1 MIIATSKADA
11 MLKRSLGR
19 GQVTTTTLQRM
30 CEQFKIDP
38 TTATPVRDAYVVTN
52 EDISAARAKTLF
64 EQSLATKH
72 PATKVIFI
80 NKSAKP
86 IYANGMVGIDVI
98 MQKPKTADITQ
109 AISAVIA
116 SGTVDIAVQ
125 PTIDT
130 YNQPIPEYTN
140 PVEETPVVPDFVQPE
155 PVEEPVAEPLYVP
168 EPEPEPQV
176 PVAEVMQQ
184 ESSLVNR
191 IKHASTVADVSIL
204 AREIDAT
211 TLIKDLVES
220 NSTYAGI
227 EEKLKSLND
236 TIFAIMSDV
245 RISSLDEKLSKIHAV
260 MHDKAFFNAKGD
272 TLIEQRLEEVIDAIC
287 TQTSSLLQSRLDE
300 IDTAI
305 KRAQECK
312 DMENNSARLAGL
324 NELRANIIIEL
335 KTLEIEIETIYKS
348 CDNII
353 ISSATKIAETNDNI
367 TGNEMINSQLK
378 ARGSYV
384 VSDGSFTAMV
394 SALEL
399 SEQIPDLFKSMKL
412 NIIKMTKLLH
422 KLFDLDQEVIAAQ
435 QALINF
441 LKAHNV
447 EDSIVAQG
455 VLKKALRVYVGAE
468 GTGKTIIPYLI
479 SRYKSRQNANVLLL
493 DLTGTNKYADYG
505 IQYTDVD
512 TYLAELN
519 QKEFMLVAG
528 NIDNTVA
535 AAQRIVTTL
544 LHAADYYRVIN
555 VVLNPEQQELFQ
567 TIAEDVLSVNFIT
580 DTSSKNITAMRSII
594 EKCTIRNVGRRVII
608 NKCDVPVRSIV
619 TKLGLDDQI
628 DFQLCTVKTLP
639 TIIDAG
645 INGYNPYGVSSV
657 DLEMEEVIKHA

>member
-447 EDSIVAQG
+447 EDSVVAQG

>member
-1 MIIATSKADA
+1 MIIATSKSDA
-11 MLKRSLGR
+11 MLKKSLGR
-19 GQVTTTTLQRM
+19 GQVTTTTLDRM
-30 CEQFKIDP
+30 CEQFKLDP
-38 TTATPVRDAYVVTN
+38 TTAKPARDAYVVTN
-52 EDISAARAKTLF
+52 EDISSTKARTIF

-72 PATKVIFI
+72 PSTKIIFI

-86 IYANGMVGIDVI
+86 IYQNGMAGIDAVI
-98 MQKPKTADITQ
+98 QKPKPTDIAQT
-109 AISAVIA
+109 ISAVIA
-116 SGTVDIAVQ
+116 ADTISAVVE

-130 YNQPIPEYTN
+130 YSQPIPEYVA
-140 PVEETPVVPDFVQPE
+140 PVEETTPIPEYTAPE
-155 PVEEPVAEPLYVP
+155 PVYVEQPEELVVEPAAP
-168 EPEPEPQV
+168 IEQV
-176 PVAEVMQQ
+176 PVEEVMQRP
-184 ESSLVNR
+184 SSIIER
-191 IKHASTVADVSIL
+191 IKSSGTVADVSIL
-204 AREIDAT
+204 AREMSAT
-211 TLIKDLVES
+211 ALIKDLVES

-236 TIFAIMSDV
+236 TIFAIMSDPKV
-245 RISSLDEKLSKIHAV
+245 TSLDEKLSKIHAV
-260 MHDKAFFNAKGD
+260 MHDKAFFNSKGD

-287 TQTSSLLQSRLDE
+287 TQTSALLQTRLDE

-335 KTLEIEIETIYKS
+335 KTLEIEIENIYKS
-348 CDNII
+348 CDNLI
-353 ISSATKIAETNDNI
+353 ISSATKIAEANDNI

-384 VSDGSFTAMV
+384 VSEGSFTAMV

-399 SEQIPDLFKSMKL
+399 SEQIPDLFKSMKV
-412 NIIKMTKLLH
+412 NIIGMTKLLH

-435 QALINF
+435 QQLINF
-441 LKAHNV
+441 LKSHNV

-455 VLKKALRVYVGAE
+455 VLKKALRVYVGPE
-468 GTGKTIIPYLI
+468 GVGTTIIPYLI

-505 IQYTDVD
+505 IQYTNID
-512 TYLAELN
+512 TYLSELN

-528 NIDNTVA
+528 TIDNTVA

-580 DTSSKNITAMRSII
+580 DTSNKNITTMRDVI
-594 EKCTIRNVGRRVII
+594 EKCTVRNVGRRVII

-645 INGYNPYGVSSV
+645 INGYNPYGISSV

>member
-1 MIIATSKADA
+1 MIIATSKSDA
-11 MLKRSLGR
+11 MLKKSLGR
-19 GQVTTTTLQRM
+19 GQVTTTTLDRM
-30 CEQFKIDP
+30 CEQFKLDP
-38 TTATPVRDAYVVTN
+38 TTAKPARDAYVVTN
-52 EDISAARAKTLF
+52 EDISSTKARTIF

-72 PATKVIFI
+72 PSTKIIFI

-86 IYANGMVGIDVI
+86 IYQNGMAGIDAVI
-98 MQKPKTADITQ
+98 QKPKPTDIAQT
-109 AISAVIA
+109 ISAVIA
-116 SGTVDIAVQ
+116 AETISAVIE
-125 PTIDT
+125 PTMET
-130 YNQPIPEYTN
+130 YSQPIPEYTA
-140 PVEETPVVPDFVQPE
+140 PVEEVAPIPEYTAPEPMYTEQPE
-155 PVEEPVAEPLYVP
+155 ELVVEPAAPIEQVPVEE
-168 EPEPEPQV
+168 
-176 PVAEVMQQ
+176 VMQRP
-184 ESSLVNR
+184 SSIVER
-191 IKHASTVADVSIL
+191 IKSSGTVADVSIL
-204 AREIDAT
+204 AREMSAT
-211 TLIKDLVES
+211 ALIKDLVES

-236 TIFAIMSDV
+236 TIFVIMSDPK
-245 RISSLDEKLSKIHAV
+245 ITSLDEKLSKIHAV
-260 MHDKAFFNAKGD
+260 MHDKAFFNSKGD

-287 TQTSSLLQSRLDE
+287 TQTSALLQTRLDE

-335 KTLEIEIETIYKS
+335 KTLEIEIENIYKS
-348 CDNII
+348 CDNLI
-353 ISSATKIAETNDNI
+353 ISSATKIAEANDNV

-384 VSDGSFTAMV
+384 VSEGSFTAMV

-399 SEQIPDLFKSMKL
+399 SEQIPDLFKSMKV
-412 NIIKMTKLLH
+412 NIIGMTKLLH

-435 QALINF
+435 QQLINF

-455 VLKKALRVYVGAE
+455 VLKKALRVYVGPE
-468 GTGKTIIPYLI
+468 GVGTTIIPYLI
-479 SRYKSRQNANVLLL
+479 SRYKSRQNANVLLI
-493 DLTGTNKYADYG
+493 DLTGTNKYSDYG
-505 IQYTDVD
+505 IQYTNID
-512 TYLAELN
+512 TYLSELN

-528 NIDNTVA
+528 TIDNTVA

-555 VVLNPEQQELFQ
+555 VVLSPEQQELFQ

-580 DTSSKNITAMRSII
+580 DTSNKNIKIMRDVI
-594 EKCTIRNVGRRVII
+594 EKCTVRNVGRRVII

-645 INGYNPYGVSSV
+645 INGYNPYGISSV

>member
-1 MIIATSKADA
+1 MIIATSKSDA
-11 MLKRSLGR
+11 MLKKSLGR
-19 GQVTTTTLQRM
+19 GQVTTTTLDRM
-30 CEQFKIDP
+30 CEQFKLDP
-38 TTATPVRDAYVVTN
+38 TTAKPARDAYVVTN
-52 EDISAARAKTLF
+52 EDISSTKARTIF

-72 PATKVIFI
+72 PSTKIIFI

-86 IYANGMVGIDVI
+86 IYQNGMAGIDAVI
-98 MQKPKTADITQ
+98 QKPKPTDIAQT
-109 AISAVIA
+109 ISAVIA
-116 SGTVDIAVQ
+116 ADTISAVVE
-125 PTIDT
+125 PTMET
-130 YNQPIPEYTN
+130 YSQPIPEYVA
-140 PVEETPVVPDFVQPE
+140 PVEEATPIPEYTAPE
-155 PVEEPVAEPLYVP
+155 PVYVEQPEELVVEPAAP
-168 EPEPEPQV
+168 IEQV
-176 PVAEVMQQ
+176 PVEEVMQRP
-184 ESSLVNR
+184 SSIIER
-191 IKHASTVADVSIL
+191 IKSSGTVADVSIL
-204 AREIDAT
+204 AREMSAT
-211 TLIKDLVES
+211 ALIKDLVES

-236 TIFAIMSDV
+236 TIFSIMSDPK
-245 RISSLDEKLSKIHAV
+245 ITSLDEKLSKIHAV
-260 MHDKAFFNAKGD
+260 MHDKAFFNSKGD

-287 TQTSSLLQSRLDE
+287 TQTSALLQTRLDE

-335 KTLEIEIETIYKS
+335 KTLEIEIENIYKS
-348 CDNII
+348 CDNLI
-353 ISSATKIAETNDNI
+353 ISSATKIAEANDNI

-384 VSDGSFTAMV
+384 VSEGSFTAMV

-399 SEQIPDLFKSMKL
+399 SEQIPDLFKSMKV
-412 NIIKMTKLLH
+412 NIIGMTKLLH

-435 QALINF
+435 QQLINF
-441 LKAHNV
+441 LKSHNV

-455 VLKKALRVYVGAE
+455 VLKKALRVYVGPE
-468 GTGKTIIPYLI
+468 GVGTTIIPYLI

-493 DLTGTNKYADYG
+493 DLTGTNKYSDYG
-505 IQYTDVD
+505 IQYTNID
-512 TYLAELN
+512 TYLSELN

-528 NIDNTVA
+528 TIDNTVA

-580 DTSSKNITAMRSII
+580 DTSNKNITTMRDVI
-594 EKCTIRNVGRRVII
+594 EKCTVRNVGRRVII

-645 INGYNPYGVSSV
+645 INGYNPYGISSV

>member
-80 NKSAKP
+80 NKSSKP

-155 PVEEPVAEPLYVP
+155 PIEEPVAEPLYVP

-287 TQTSSLLQSRLDE
+287 TRTSSLLQSRLDE

>member
-1 MIIATSKADA
+1 MIIATSKSDA
-11 MLKRSLGR
+11 MLKKSLGR
-19 GQVTTTTLQRM
+19 GQVTTTTLDRM
-30 CEQFKIDP
+30 CEQFKLDP
-38 TTATPVRDAYVVTN
+38 TTAKPARDAYVVTN
-52 EDISAARAKTLF
+52 EDISSTKARTIF

-72 PATKVIFI
+72 PSTKIIFI

-86 IYANGMVGIDVI
+86 IYQNGMTGIDAVI
-98 MQKPKTADITQ
+98 QKPKPTDIAQT
-109 AISAVIA
+109 ISAVIA
-116 SGTVDIAVQ
+116 AETISAVIE
-125 PTIDT
+125 PTMET
-130 YNQPIPEYTN
+130 YSQPIPEYTA
-140 PVEETPVVPDFVQPE
+140 PVEEVAPIPEYTAPEPMYTEQPE
-155 PVEEPVAEPLYVP
+155 ELVVEPAAPIENVPVEE
-168 EPEPEPQV
+168 
-176 PVAEVMQQ
+176 VMQRP
-184 ESSLVNR
+184 SSIVER
-191 IKHASTVADVSIL
+191 IKSSGTVADVSIL
-204 AREIDAT
+204 AREMSAT
-211 TLIKDLVES
+211 ALIKDLVES

-236 TIFAIMSDV
+236 TIFVIMSDPK
-245 RISSLDEKLSKIHAV
+245 ITSLDEKLSKIHAV
-260 MHDKAFFNAKGD
+260 MHDKAFFNSKGD

-287 TQTSSLLQSRLDE
+287 TQTSALLQTRLDE

-335 KTLEIEIETIYKS
+335 KTLEIEIENIYKS
-348 CDNII
+348 CDNLI
-353 ISSATKIAETNDNI
+353 ISSATKIAEANDNV

-384 VSDGSFTAMV
+384 VSEGSFTAMV

-399 SEQIPDLFKSMKL
+399 SEQIPDLFKSMKV
-412 NIIKMTKLLH
+412 NIIGMTKLLH

-435 QALINF
+435 QQLINF

-455 VLKKALRVYVGAE
+455 VLKKALRVYVGPE
-468 GTGKTIIPYLI
+468 GVGTTIIPYLI
-479 SRYKSRQNANVLLL
+479 SRYKSRQNANVLLI
-493 DLTGTNKYADYG
+493 DLTGTNKYSDYG
-505 IQYTDVD
+505 IQYTNID
-512 TYLAELN
+512 TYLSELN

-528 NIDNTVA
+528 TIDNTVA

-555 VVLNPEQQELFQ
+555 VVLSPEQQELFQ

-580 DTSSKNITAMRSII
+580 DTSNKNIKIMRDVI
-594 EKCTIRNVGRRVII
+594 EKCTARNVGRRVII

-645 INGYNPYGVSSV
+645 INGYNPYGISSV

>member
-19 GQVTTTTLQRM
+19 GQVMTTTLDRM
-30 CEQFKIDP
+30 CEQFKLDP
-38 TTATPVRDAYVVTN
+38 TTAKPARDAYVVTN
-52 EDISAARAKTLF
+52 EDISSTKAKTLF

-72 PATKVIFI
+72 PATKIIFI

-86 IYANGMVGIDVI
+86 IYQNGMMGIDAI
-98 MQKPKTADITQ
+98 MQKPKTTDIAQTISVVIAADTV
-109 AISAVIA
+109 SAV
-116 SGTVDIAVQ
+116 VE

-130 YNQPIPEYTN
+130 YAQPIPEYVA
-140 PVEETPVVPDFVQPE
+140 PVETAQPIPEMSMPEPTYVEQPEPLVVPDVA
-155 PVEEPVAEPLYVP
+155 PVEDIPV
-168 EPEPEPQV
+168 Q
-176 PVAEVMQQ
+176 EVMQQ

-191 IKHASTVADVSIL
+191 IKNSGTVADVSIL
-204 AREIDAT
+204 AREISAT
-211 TLIKDLVES
+211 ALIKDLVES

-245 RISSLDEKLSKIHAV
+245 KISSLDEKLSKIHAI

-287 TQTSSLLQSRLDE
+287 TQTSALLQARLDE

-335 KTLEIEIETIYKS
+335 KTLEVEVENIYKS

-353 ISSATKIAETNDNI
+353 ISSATHIAESNDNI
-367 TGNEMINSQLK
+367 TGNEMINAQLK
-378 ARGSYV
+378 ARNSYV
-384 VSDGSFTAMV
+384 VSEGSFTAMV

-399 SEQIPDLFKSMKL
+399 SEQIPDLFKSMKV
-412 NIIKMTKLLH
+412 NIIAMTKLLH

-441 LKAHNV
+441 LKSHNV
-447 EDSIVAQG
+447 EDSVVAQG

-468 GTGKTIIPYLI
+468 GVGKTIIPYLI

-505 IQYTDVD
+505 IQYTNID

-528 NIDNTVA
+528 TIDNSVA

-580 DTSSKNITAMRSII
+580 DTSNKNITAMRDII

-628 DFQLCTVKTLP
+628 DFQLCTIKTLP
-639 TIIDAG
+639 TVIDAG

>member
-155 PVEEPVAEPLYVP
+155 PVEEPVAEPLYIP

-220 NSTYAGI
+220 SSTYAGI

-412 NIIKMTKLLH
+412 SIIKMTKLIH

-447 EDSIVAQG
+447 EDSVVAQG

-555 VVLNPEQQELFQ
+555 VVLTPEQQELFQ
-567 TIAEDVLSVNFIT
+567 IIAEDVLSVNFIT